1 MTITTT
7 MTNNGSMTASCRP
20 TEFLRDHLLTP
31 TGPDIA
37 ESASIPTPFADDGLD
52 CAPSAVQMSA
62 ELYRRLL
69 HRAQMLNAT
78 GLKAYGLLVGD
89 PRDPAFPYRA
99 VDVVVLDP
107 HQNRRNEPSNR
118 AAFHAQGSY
127 FRAYED
133 AGFVADPIDLLRAWR
148 RIEGAGLE
156 PVAAFHVHRRQPAN
170 FSSIDYRLHNPAF
183 AWHLIISLRDPA
195 TPDVRPFLVRKDP
208 DEVGID
214 EHDDLEG
221 SELSYQGS
229 EVMPLQL
236 VLTGNRQHVITAEV
250 PEDAVA
256 ASA

>member
-1 MTITTT
+1 MSDST
-7 MTNNGSMTASCRP
+7 
-20 TEFLRDHLLTP
+20 
-31 TGPDIA
+31 
-37 ESASIPTPFADDGLD
+37 SIPTPFVDDALNW
-52 CAPSAVQMSA
+52 APVAVQMPA
-62 ELYRRLL
+62 ELYSRLL
-69 HRAQMLNAT
+69 HRAQMLNAN

-89 PRDPAFPYRA
+89 PSDPAFPYRA

-107 HQNRRNEPSNR
+107 HQNRRNEPGHR

-183 AWHLIISLRDPA
+183 PWHLIISLRDPA

-208 DEVGID
+208 DEVGIN

-221 SELSYQGS
+221 SELSYRGS
-229 EVMPLQL
+229 GVTPLQL
-236 VLTGNRQHVITAEV
+236 VLTSNRHCEGAADLIEHATAE
-250 PEDAVA
+250 
-256 ASA
+256 SA

>member
-1 MTITTT
+1 MSDST
-7 MTNNGSMTASCRP
+7 
-20 TEFLRDHLLTP
+20 L
-31 TGPDIA
+31 
-37 ESASIPTPFADDGLD
+37 IPTPFTDCALD
-52 CAPSAVQMSA
+52 RAPSAVQMPA
-62 ELYRRLL
+62 ELYSRLL
-69 HRAQMLNAT
+69 RRAQMLNAT
-78 GLKAYGLLVGD
+78 GLKAYGMLIGD

-107 HQNRRNEPSNR
+107 HQNRRNEPGNR

-148 RIEGAGLE
+148 RIEESGLE

-183 AWHLIISLRDPA
+183 AWHMIISLREPA

-221 SELSYQGS
+221 SELSYQGP
-229 EVMPLQL
+229 EVTPLEL
-236 VLTGNRQHVITAEV
+236 VLTSDRQSEVTADLLER
-250 PEDAVA
+250 AVA

>member
-1 MTITTT
+1 MPE
-7 MTNNGSMTASCRP
+7 P
-20 TEFLRDHLLTP
+20 T
-31 TGPDIA
+31 
-37 ESASIPTPFADDGLD
+37 SAPAAFAHPAHPW
-52 CAPSAVQMSA
+52 APQAVQMPA
-62 ELYRRLL
+62 ELHSRLL
-69 HRAQMLNAT
+69 RRAQELNAA

-89 PRDPAFPYRA
+89 PRDPAFPFRA

-107 HQNRRNEPSNR
+107 HRNRRNQPDHR

-133 AGFVADPIDLLRAWR
+133 AGFVADPIDLLRAWQ
-148 RIEGAGLE
+148 RIERAGLE
-156 PVAAFHVHRRQPAN
+156 PVAAFHIHRRQPAN

-195 TPDVRPFLVRKDP
+195 VPDVRPFLVSKDP
-208 DEVGID
+208 DDVGID

-229 EVMPLQL
+229 EVTPLRL
-236 VLTGNRQHVITAEV
+236 VLTGNRHFGIDGDLLEHAG
-250 PEDAVA
+250 A

>member
-1 MTITTT
+1 MSDST
-7 MTNNGSMTASCRP
+7 
-20 TEFLRDHLLTP
+20 
-31 TGPDIA
+31 
-37 ESASIPTPFADDGLD
+37 SIPTPFADDALNW
-52 CAPSAVQMSA
+52 APSAVQMPA
-62 ELYRRLL
+62 ELYSRLL
-69 HRAQMLNAT
+69 HRAQMLNAM

-118 AAFHAQGSY
+118 AAFQAQGSY

-133 AGFVADPIDLLRAWR
+133 AGFVADPMDLLRAWR

-170 FSSIDYRLHNPAF
+170 FSSIDYRLHNAAF
-183 AWHLIISLRDPA
+183 AWHMIISLRDPA
-195 TPDVRPFLVRKDP
+195 TPDVRAFLVRKDP
-208 DEVGID
+208 DELGID

-229 EVMPLQL
+229 GVMPLQL
-236 VLTGNRQHVITAEV
+236 VLTSNRQDQVTADLLEH
-250 PEDAVA
+250 AGA
-256 ASA
+256 ASV

>member
-1 MTITTT
+1 M
-7 MTNNGSMTASCRP
+7 S
-20 TEFLRDHLLTP
+20 DLT
-31 TGPDIA
+31 
-37 ESASIPTPFADDGLD
+37 SIPTPFADDALKW
-52 CAPSAVQMSA
+52 APRTVQMPA
-62 ELYRRLL
+62 ELYSRLL
-69 HRAQMLNAT
+69 RRAQMLNAT

-229 EVMPLQL
+229 EVTPLQL
-236 VLTGNRQHVITAEV
+236 VLTSNRQYRVTADLSER
-250 PEDAVA
+250 AVA

>member
-1 MTITTT
+1 MFD
-7 MTNNGSMTASCRP
+7 S
-20 TEFLRDHLLTP
+20 TP
-31 TGPDIA
+31 
-37 ESASIPTPFADDGLD
+37 IPTPFADDALNR
-52 CAPSAVQMSA
+52 APSAVQMPA
-62 ELYRRLL
+62 ELYSRLL
-69 HRAQMLNAT
+69 RRAQMLNAT

-89 PRDPAFPYRA
+89 PRDQAFPYRA

-107 HQNRRNEPSNR
+107 HQNRRNEPRNR

-183 AWHLIISLRDPA
+183 AWHMIISLRDPA

-221 SELSYQGS
+221 SELSYQGP
-229 EVMPLQL
+229 EVTPLHL
-236 VLTGNRQHVITAEV
+236 VLTSNPQYEVTAHL
-250 PEDAVA
+250 PEHAVA